1 MLLMLLLLLPLLQ
14 ASYMVT
20 SDRHAARAVVEHF
33 KVHRVG
39 VVTCKILGELQ
50 GWGRGGAGSAGE
62 LTPLASLVEAN
73 PAVPGGEGLVRH
85 LLGNW

>member
-1 MLLMLLLLLPLLQ
+1 
-14 ASYMVT
+14 MVT

-50 GWGRGGAGSAGE
+50 GGWGRGGAGSAAAQAAGE

-73 PAVPGGEGLVRH
+73 PTVPGGEGLVH
-85 LLGNW
+85 NLLGNWLV